1 MNQTEKAPIHVGNYT
16 SYTDTIGLAQRVR
29 AQSII
34 SGPSFDGV
42 ADLPSIQ
49 EAVDILRWAGEL

>member
-1 MNQTEKAPIHVGNYT
+1 MRESNEPSPVGNYT
-16 SYTDTIGLAQRVR
+16 SYTDTISLGQQIR

-42 ADLPSIQ
+42 AEMPSPD
-49 EAVDILRWAGEL
+49 EARDILRWAGEL